1 MGKIAL
7 VVEFKLK
14 PGQRDGFIA
23 RVRQHGAICLESE
36 PGCLQFDVL
45 VPNDTSDHVIL
56 YEVYAD
62 QAALDAHG
70 ETPRMAEYR
79 RDTQDMLIER
89 NRTTCDLLGD

>member
-14 PGQRDGFIA
+14 PGQRDAFIA
-23 RVRQHGAICLESE
+23 RVRQHGATCLKSE
-36 PGCLQFDVL
+36 PGCLQFDLL
-45 VPNDTSDHVIL
+45 VPQGDADRAFL

-70 ETPRMAEYR
+70 ETPHMAEYR

-89 NRTTCDLLGD
+89 NRTTCDLLGN